1 MTAVDPDTLLRLT
14 ATATNSDVIFA
25 LSVTPATPM
34 RPCAHAP
41 GLYIGIS
48 THKNEFYGAV
58 SLTILSGP
66 LASAKDN

>member
-25 LSVTPATPM
+25 IRHAGDG
-34 RPCAHAP
+34 HAP
-41 GLYIGIS
+41 SLHIGIS
-48 THKNEFYGAV
+48 THKNEFYDAV
-58 SLTILSGP
+58 SLTILSEP